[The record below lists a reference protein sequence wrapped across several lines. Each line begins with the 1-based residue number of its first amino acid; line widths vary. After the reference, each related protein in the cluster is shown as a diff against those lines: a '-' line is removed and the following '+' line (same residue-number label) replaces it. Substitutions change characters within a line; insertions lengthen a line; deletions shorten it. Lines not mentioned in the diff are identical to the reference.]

1 MQACLLLVTVGL
13 MESGHTL
20 DDPTP
25 GTDKNDF
32 ADIQALM
39 VVTSGLLFLSFIFF
53 LPNTF
58 LPFFNFVKG
67 TLQVRTQK
75 DINGRLCGVI

>member
-1 MQACLLLVTVGL
+1 